1 MSNNKEKL
9 SKLKDALL
17 SKSRKGNLKQILK
30 DIVKNEF
37 CIKDSSQQYD
47 EYEKLIDDKIDS
59 IKSTLE
65 NEDISGVNIVVET
78 DAYVRIT
85 VSNNLSKIKKY
96 IKTLN
101 GDDFEDLCQSIL
113 DRSIS
118 GDVTKTSKYSFE
130 DKHCV
135 DFIGDLIV
143 IGDIS
148 AKAKLYVQVKSQSSN
163 ISLNNLKEFI
173 GGVKLVMSEK
183 GLESGYMHS
192 YVLLYICASEFH
204 KDAIDYMNKIGI
216 IHIDGYEMAN
226 LIEKYNIDY
235 KSFKKTK

>member
-30 DIVKNEF
+30 EIVKYEF
-37 CIKDSSQQYD
+37 GINDGSQQYD
-47 EYEKLIDDKIDS
+47 EYEKVIDDKIFS
-59 IKSTLE
+59 IKNT
-65 NEDISGVNIVVET
+65 ISNVSIPGIKVVFATEEYVTIVVS
-78 DAYVRIT
+78 DK
-85 VSNNLSKIKKY
+85 LSEIKKY
-96 IKTLN
+96 ITSLD

-113 DRSIS
+113 SRSIS